1 MLYTLHM
8 LIRSEKMTK
17 TTAENRKLMIGFCLQ
32 ALEMSG
38 HRLFVP
44 VNSITYT
51 EKEWLGK
58 LETHISDFLESS
70 VDSAQDAV
78 VMYIDAISAAGIR
91 FYNGA
96 FPLLL
101 IEMLC
106 HLCTRN
112 DRLKTS
118 RGQQLMHICSE
129 ILLSLTS
136 CLNKA
141 TEFSREGLRLA
152 LDDSTWW
159 WVMFT

>member
-1 MLYTLHM
+1 MLYTLHI

-17 TTAENRKLMIGFCLQ
+17 TTTEKLMIRCCLL

-38 HRLFVP
+38 HRLFAP
-44 VNSITYT
+44 ASRNSETI
-51 EKEWLGK
+51 WLEK

-70 VDSAQDAV
+70 VDSAHDAV
-78 VMYIDAISAAGIR
+78 VLYIDAISAVGIG

-96 FPLLL
+96 VPLLL
-101 IEMLC
+101 IDMLC
-106 HLCTRN
+106 RLCTSNEQLR
-112 DRLKTS
+112 TS

-129 ILLSLTS
+129 ILLSLTT

-141 TEFSREGLRLA
+141 TVFLREGLRLA